1 MTDGS
6 FQAHAIFND
15 KGEQIGMTLAEPE
28 FAVEWYKKRG
38 VVVSLKPMTL
48 REYDKHHKAAL
59 VIDSRRK
66 TTI

>member
-1 MTDGS
+1 
-6 FQAHAIFND
+6 
-15 KGEQIGMTLAEPE
+15 MTLAEPE